1 MQAEIFERSTTHAP
15 LATSHRRQ
23 THEHAKDVSRRAAPH
38 GPTPILF
45 AGRKRMGHPAS
56 AGSAFLNEH
65 WPSANSPAALAA
77 AGAEPARKTVPLPT
91 IFTPGAPTLVRAGVM
106 PKPSP
111 ANLRRFAEMPIARKA
126 INTIKDRIA
135 GMQWRIQP
143 RHGRALDDAARRDG
157 AHRHAGSQLRAA
169 KSAGLL
175 PLHDR
180 AGAGRRAGR
189 GFRGNRA

>member
-1 MQAEIFERSTTHAP
+1 MNMRHTFRGALRRVVQLPSFSLRERGWGT
-15 LATSHRRQ
+15 LR
-23 THEHAKDVSRRAAPH
+23 
-38 GPTPILF
+38 
-45 AGRKRMGHPAS
+45 S

-65 WPSANSPAALAA
+65 WPERQNPPAALAA

-106 PKPSP
+106 PKPTP

-143 RHGRALDDAARRDG
+143 RRGRALEDLPDAAARIATLVLNFEQPNPEDSFAR
-157 AHRHAGSQLRAA
+157 
-169 KSAGLL
+169 
-175 PLHDR
+175 
-180 AGAGRRAGR
+180 
-189 GFRGNRA
+189 